1 MNFDTSSKE
10 DVPFLSPFLS
20 ENHPMN
26 LDYGNR
32 FSSNCFLQ
40 NLENHHDLDPNFHE
54 LPTNNLLLN
63 SSNFY
68 PSAGEGSSRNP
79 FSRASKIGF
88 DPFVAYTN
96 GVSAALRTYPFTP
109 LVPNGGNMVLHGS
122 KITGFWDDPQK
133 IGAHTLS
140 KHPIYQPISFQDQY
154 KSKRAT
160 VVDEVLSISEKNMY
174 QQKVDKKRLGRIDK
188 RRSCT
193 PTKEIGIIKG
203 QWTAQEDKV
212 LLRLVE
218 KYGPKNWSLI
228 ANMIS
233 GRAGKQCRERW
244 YNHLKSDIR
253 KSAWSEEEDLILIAA
268 HKKLGNRWAEIARK
282 LPGRSENTIKNH
294 WNATKRRKTK
304 DSTPR
309 NTLLQDYIKSLVKPS
324 TPAIKEPDN
333 RAKRTPKPSTQVLE
347 ESLNNFSSGDW
358 HVPNFDHNEAL
369 KDVSFVTNM
378 YDGFNFVPF
387 MLDKDPSASIVDE
400 GNLDEFEIP
409 SEIDGSFKE
418 KDVINKEKKLM
429 EIIYKG
435 I

>member
-96 GVSAALRTYPFTP
+96 GVSAALRTHPFTP
-109 LVPNGGNMVLHGS
+109 LVPNGANMVLHGS

-160 VVDEVLSISEKNMY
+160 VVDE
-174 QQKVDKKRLGRIDK
+174 
-188 RRSCT
+188 
-193 PTKEIGIIKG
+193 
-203 QWTAQEDKV
+203 
-212 LLRLVE
+212 
-218 KYGPKNWSLI
+218 
-228 ANMIS
+228 
-233 GRAGKQCRERW
+233 
-244 YNHLKSDIR
+244 